1 MMIVDKEDKIREIV
15 ADVLHQ
21 AFGDDVEFGP
31 IYVDFDVDEDGLKY
45 VMANVIYRSDNEL
58 LDAGKTLDVIEPIRH
73 RIEELEEPAFP
84 VLSFIAKSEEE
95 DWLGDRPRLD

>member
-1 MMIVDKEDKIREIV
+1 MIANKEDRIREIV

-21 AFGDDVEFGP
+21 AVGDEVDFGP
-31 IYVDFDVDEDGLKY
+31 IYVDFDVDDEGLKY
-45 VMANVIYRSDNEL
+45 VMANVIYRSDNES
-58 LDAGKTLDVIEPIRH
+58 LDAAKTLDVIEPIRH
-73 RIEELEEPAFP
+73 LIEDLEEPAFP

>member
-1 MMIVDKEDKIREIV
+1 MIADKENRIREIV
-15 ADVLHQ
+15 ADVLRQ
-21 AFGDDVEFGP
+21 AFGDDVEP
-31 IYVDFDVDEDGLKY
+31 IYVDFDVDEGGLKY
-45 VMANVIYRSDNEL
+45 VMANVIYRSDNES

-73 RIEELEEPAFP
+73 RIEDLEDSAFP